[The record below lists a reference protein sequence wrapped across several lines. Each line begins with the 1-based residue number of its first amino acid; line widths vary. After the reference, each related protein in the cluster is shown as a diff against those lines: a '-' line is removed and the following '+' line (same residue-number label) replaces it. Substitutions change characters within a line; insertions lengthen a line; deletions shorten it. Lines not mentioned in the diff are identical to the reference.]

1 MVQSSESVSSLQAT
15 MQLCNALFKR
25 YGRPIAIGI
34 AIALLSLF
42 LPHFSP
48 PAYPQIPNLLR
59 GNQISKVT
67 SDSSKLV
74 YGTITLNGRKL
85 FDVAA
90 RPSLAER
97 TGRRKTPL
105 QQRIDRI
112 EGNLKQVITTGF
124 NPETLQI
131 TAKEYDQYTV
141 LTASDPPQLQP
152 IKILSITETDSELY
166 GQPISRLTSNA
177 IEGLKKILIQGY
189 QELQPSYIHRQIK
202 ISLGIFAFTIL
213 LSLIL
218 IYVEILIKSR
228 FKKTTQ
234 NQITQEQASASPE
247 ESTLGNELAILDRD
261 LNQKE
266 QKEIFRLKNQ
276 VLHWLQLL
284 LWLGSLSLVLWRF
297 PFTRPL
303 GNWLFD
309 LPVLLIF
316 FVLATHMAIE
326 GSFVGLNHLSKILI
340 EHQATSEEDSY
351 RMSLR
356 VKSFTPIIKGTIAL
370 SFLGL
375 GTLLIL
381 NTLGIPLAPILG
393 GAGIL
398 GFAISFGSQT
408 LIKDTLN
415 GCLILFEDQYA
426 IGDFITIN
434 EFFGRVENLNLRI
447 TSLRTRE
454 GGLITIPNSEIRVVQ
469 NSSKDWARKKISIY
483 VSYKTDVDYALKL
496 LDDLAKDLWHDPDW
510 NDKIIEAEVRG
521 VDSIDAG
528 GTCIGV
534 RFETKPGI
542 YRYAIRE
549 YLRRVKKTFDRQGL
563 ELGMPQQGTI
573 YRRESKIKYP
583 NDDSMSWKS
592 KNDLEYENW

>member
-1 MVQSSESVSSLQAT
+1 ME
-15 MQLCNALFKR
+15 LCKTLFKR
-25 YGRPIAIGI
+25 YGKLIVVGI

-42 LPHFSP
+42 LPPFSP
-48 PAYPQIPNLLR
+48 PAYPQIPSLLR
-59 GNQISKVT
+59 GNQTSKVT
-67 SDSSKLV
+67 SDSSQLV

-85 FDVAA
+85 FDVGA
-90 RPSLAER
+90 RPSLAEQTR
-97 TGRRKTPL
+97 RRKTPL

-112 EGNLKQVITTGF
+112 ESNLQQIITTGF

-152 IKILSITETDSELY
+152 IQILEITETDSELY
-166 GQPISRLTSNA
+166 GQPISRLTPNA
-177 IEGLKKILIQGY
+177 IEGLKEILIQGY
-189 QELQPSYIHRQIK
+189 QELQPTYINRQIK
-202 ISLGIFAFTIL
+202 ISIGIFALTIL
-213 LSLIL
+213 VSLIL
-218 IYVEILIKSR
+218 IYVEISIKSN
-228 FKKTTQ
+228 FKKTNQ
-234 NQITQEQASASPE
+234 NYTTKEPESPSPQESD
-247 ESTLGNELAILDRD
+247 LGNELAALDRD

-266 QKEIFRLKNQ
+266 QKEVFRLKTQ

-326 GSFVGLNHLSKILI
+326 SSFLGLNHLSKTLI
-340 EHQATSEEDSY
+340 ERQSTSEEDSY

-356 VKSFTPIIKGTIAL
+356 VNSFTPIIKGAIAL
-370 SFLGL
+370 SLLGL
-375 GTLLIL
+375 GGLLIL
-381 NTLGIPLAPILG
+381 NTLGVPLAPILG
-393 GAGIL
+393 GAGIV

-426 IGDFITIN
+426 IGDFIAIN
-434 EFFGRVENLNLRI
+434 DFFGRVENLNLRI

-454 GGLITIPNSEIRVVQ
+454 GRLITIPNSEIRVVQ
-469 NSSKDWARKKISIY
+469 NSSKDWARKKILIY

-496 LDDLAKDLWHDPDW
+496 LDDLAQDLWHDPDW
-510 NDKIIEAEVRG
+510 NEKIIEAEVRG

-549 YLRRVKKTFDRQGL
+549 YLRRVKKTFDQQGL
-563 ELGMPQQGTI
+563 ELGMPQQGMT